1 MKKERKRDLNNR
13 LGNHFVDSLLWSSF
27 SKHLIKLIG
36 LSIPIVFPEFQPFKL
51 THREKGLK
59 QLSDKDETP
68 DSVQVYIKK
77 WRETSG
83 CNSTQSAKSASATD
97 SSALRGRNLTAT
109 RTLPGTVKTV
119 TRKKTHKHT
128 ISTEAK

>member
-1 MKKERKRDLNNR
+1 M
-13 LGNHFVDSLLWSSF
+13 
-27 SKHLIKLIG
+27 
-36 LSIPIVFPEFQPFKL
+36 
-51 THREKGLK
+51 K

-109 RTLPGTVKTV
+109 RTLPGTPLSAAP
-119 TRKKTHKHT
+119 
-128 ISTEAK
+128 IEAEELRRGAGAEEGILDLKEDDLRLDELAPETGLMDPLTAPFLEEAIAIF